1 MENLFRSAL
10 FFPFSKFCPHSSA
23 IKLSTQFLP
32 SNSLAIFQIFSFIFS
47 HRSVTFSPSVPIFQ
61 VMAVFPYLIFPS
73 FNVSP
78 LYFLIMFFFFFLID
92 CLLNEHFYSLSSP
105 PNADLLFKKI
115 NFTPLNF
122 SPKKCSDSAS
132 PTTTPFL
139 PSTLVEGKTGR

>member
-1 MENLFRSAL
+1 LFRSAL
-10 FFPFSKFCPHSSA
+10 FFPFSKFCPPSSSPSSA

-47 HRSVTFSPSVPIFQ
+47 HKFVTFSPSVPIFQ
-61 VMAVFPYLIFPS
+61 
-73 FNVSP
+73 
-78 LYFLIMFFFFFLID
+78 
-92 CLLNEHFYSLSSP
+92 HFYSLSSP
-105 PNADLLFKKI
+105 SNADSLFKKI

-139 PSTLVEGKTGR
+139 PSTSCFFPLSKNFLFFANTGKRLLLDCLFSSFSIYPNFVI